1 MALLRIIAV
10 APLAVLAACAG
21 AQVKDDSAATAA
33 PAAHAAPEAAGPK
46 VLPSERLANV
56 DTEYNAPVTV
66 GKVGDVVKGDELT
79 LQDGTEVRLIGVSTP
94 IAAFSQ
100 RQGDY
105 YGKGAIELTKK
116 LAAWKDV
123 RLEYDKQTHDRKGRL
138 LAYAYVGGKML
149 QEELLRNGHAFAEA
163 FPPNVKHREKFIA
176 LQKEAMKAKKGMWG
190 LKPGDYPKV
199 NEIDKYVI
207 EGVTVKRAING
218 DSLELDDGTV
228 VRYIG
233 IDAPDSENR
242 QEKGQVGNA
251 AWLANKGLVHGKEV
265 TIEYDVEPKDPH
277 GRDLAWVYVNN
288 ELVNARLVRD
298 GHAVVAVFPPN
309 VKYLDVLFKAQ
320 DEAAKNN
327 RGLWSGKEQ

>member
-1 MALLRIIAV
+1 MGLLRISKIV
-10 APLAVLAACAG
+10 LPAVLAAAG
-21 AQVKDDSAATAA
+21 LAAQAGHASAEDAKK
-33 PAAHAAPEAAGPK
+33 K
-46 VLPSERLANV
+46 VLPSERLANT
-56 DTEYNAPVTV
+56 DTEYNAPVTM
-66 GKVGDVVKGDELT
+66 GQVGDVVKGDELT
-79 LQDGTEVRLIGVSTP
+79 LRDGTEVRLIGVSTP

-100 RQGDY
+100 RQGEY

-116 LAAWKDV
+116 LAAWKTV

-138 LAYAYVGGKML
+138 LAYAYVDGKML

-163 FPPNVKHREKFIA
+163 FPPNVKYRDKFIA

-190 LKPGDYPKV
+190 LKPGEYPKV

-207 EGVTVKRAING
+207 EGVMVKRAING
-218 DSLELDDGTV
+218 DSIELEDGSV

-251 AWLANKGLVHGKEV
+251 AWLANKALVQGKEV
-265 TIEYDVEPKDPH
+265 TIEYDVEPKDPR

-288 ELVNARLVRD
+288 ELVNARLVKD

-309 VKYLDVLFKAQ
+309 VKYLDALFKAQ
-320 DEAAKNN
+320 DEAAKAN
-327 RGLWSGKEQ
+327 RGIWSGDDQ